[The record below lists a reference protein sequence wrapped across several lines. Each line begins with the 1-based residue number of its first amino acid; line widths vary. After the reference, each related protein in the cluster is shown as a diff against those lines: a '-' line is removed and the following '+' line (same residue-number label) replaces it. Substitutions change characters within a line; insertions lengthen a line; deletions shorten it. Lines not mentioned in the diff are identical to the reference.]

1 MRLGGLR
8 AVGPSAVRVPG
19 GVMPQRPPG
28 IPHSQAA
35 RGYRAFRL
43 RLNSGA
49 AFMHQRCG
57 VLCWRNAMARE
68 VGDPFG
74 SSQALRPHKTAREQ
88 ITSSLIRPITS
99 TSTP

>member
-1 MRLGGLR
+1 VGGQMRLGGLR

-49 AFMHQRCG
+49 AFIPASKMLSVVLAQRDG
-57 VLCWRNAMARE
+57 
-68 VGDPFG
+68 P
-74 SSQALRPHKTAREQ
+74 
-88 ITSSLIRPITS
+88 
-99 TSTP
+99 